1 MNSNIEF
8 ENIEYIKESNRI
20 YQDDTI
26 IAKAIEET
34 LLDLYPLNE
43 QNDYYVQ
50 DSIKEKQM
58 IL

>member
-34 LLDLYPLNE
+34 LLDY
-43 QNDYYVQ
+43 
-50 DSIKEKQM
+50 IH
-58 IL
+58 